1 MITPGPEM
9 EHNIDRIAVLATCQG
24 AMLDIVGG
32 RPHDGSFVREMP
44 DAEAL
49 GSKSQGKT

>member
-9 EHNIDRIAVLATCQG
+9 EHDIDRIVVLATCQG
-24 AMLDIVGG
+24 GLLDIVGG
-32 RPHDGSFVREMP
+32 RPHDGSFVREIP
-44 DAEAL
+44 DVDAL

>member
-1 MITPGPEM
+1 MITSDPEM
-9 EHNIDRIAVLATCQG
+9 EHDIDRIAVLATCEG

-32 RPHDGSFVREMP
+32 RPHDESFVREIP
-44 DAEAL
+44 DADAL

>member
-1 MITPGPEM
+1 MIKPDLEM
-9 EHNIDRIAVLATCQG
+9 EHDIDRIAVLATG

-32 RPHDGSFVREMP
+32 RPHHGSFVREIP
-44 DAEAL
+44 DADAL

>member
-9 EHNIDRIAVLATCQG
+9 EHDIDRIAVLVTCQG
-24 AMLDIVGG
+24 GMLDIVGG
-32 RPHDGSFVREMP
+32 RPHDWSFVLEIP
-44 DAEAL
+44 DADAL